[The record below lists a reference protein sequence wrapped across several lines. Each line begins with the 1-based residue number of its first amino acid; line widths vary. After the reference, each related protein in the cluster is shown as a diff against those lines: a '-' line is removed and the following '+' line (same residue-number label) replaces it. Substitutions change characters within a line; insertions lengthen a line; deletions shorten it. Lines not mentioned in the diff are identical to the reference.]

1 MYSVLLK
8 VKCVLKF
15 LTRFYNLVQGTLTL
29 ASSVI
34 VNVATGHIHPP
45 QRMKPDFCVKINK

>member
-8 VKCVLKF
+8 VKCVLKS
-15 LTRFYNLVQGTLTL
+15 LTRFYNLIQGTLTL

-34 VNVATGHIHPP
+34 VNDVATGHIRPP
-45 QRMKPDFCVKINK
+45 QRMKPDFCDR